1 METSGC
7 TILVV
12 DDENEALVL
21 MKELFEQNGYR
32 TLTANDGE
40 IALQMV
46 EEEQPDIIVS
56 DIVMPNMDGM
66 TLLKKVKET
75 NPDIA
80 VIMVT
85 ANGAIENAVDAMKM
99 GAKDYILKPFRLN
112 EVLTKVQNLARL
124 RMLEIENQVLR
135 KEVRKKYNFDK
146 IIGKTPIM
154 TELFQRVEAVAPTP
168 STVLIRGENGTGK
181 ELIAHAIHY
190 NSTRA
195 KGPLVKVNCGVL
207 SEGVLES
214 ELFGHV
220 KGAFTGAHR
229 DKMGRFE
236 MAHGGTIFL
245 DEIGDISLN
254 MQVKLLRV
262 IQEKEFERVGGNET
276 IKVDVRIIAATNRNL
291 EEAIA
296 EKKFRED
303 LYYRLNVIP
312 IVVPPLR
319 ERKDDIPLLV
329 DHFIKKFNA
338 DFNKTIQG
346 VDEEALQA
354 LMAYD
359 WPGNIRELEN
369 VLERAIVLS
378 RSDIL
383 TVKDFPETIG
393 VQKRQNNH
401 FSYVEGQQ
409 LNELVEEFEKTIIEQ
424 ALEKYNGNKLRTAE
438 KLGIHRSTF
447 MSKLK
452 KYGIN

>member
-40 IALQMV
+40 IALQLV

-124 RMLEIENQVLR
+124 RMLEIENQALR

-329 DHFIKKFNA
+329 DHFIKKFNT
-338 DFNKTIQG
+338 DFNKSIQG

-378 RSDIL
+378 RSDLL

>member
-46 EEEQPDIIVS
+46 EDEQPDIIVS

-124 RMLEIENQVLR
+124 RMLEIENQTLR

-190 NSTRA
+190 NSTRV

-329 DHFIKKFNA
+329 DHFIKKFNT
-338 DFNKTIQG
+338 DFNKSIQG

-378 RSDIL
+378 RSDVL

-393 VQKRQNNH
+393 VQKHRNNH

-409 LNELVEEFEKTIIEQ
+409 LNDLVEQFEKNIIEQ
-424 ALEKYNGNKLRTAE
+424 ALEKFNGNKLRTAE

-452 KYGIN
+452 KYQIN

>member
-21 MKELFEQNGYR
+21 MKELFEQNGYK

-46 EEEQPDIIVS
+46 EDEQPDIIVS

-124 RMLEIENQVLR
+124 RMLEIENQTLR

-190 NSTRA
+190 NSTRV

-329 DHFIKKFNA
+329 DHFIKKFNT
-338 DFNKTIQG
+338 DFNKSIQG

-378 RSDIL
+378 RSDVL

-393 VQKRQNNH
+393 VQKYRNNH

-409 LNELVEEFEKTIIEQ
+409 LNDLVEQFEKNIIEQ
-424 ALEKYNGNKLRTAE
+424 ALEKFNGNKLRTAE

-452 KYGIN
+452 KYQIN

>member
-393 VQKRQNNH
+393 AQKRQNNH

-409 LNELVEEFEKTIIEQ
+409 LNDLVEQFEKTIIEQ